1 MCVCAKL
8 NTIFARARCKKVL
21 KTSPQFM
28 RFFERKIFRVSNPNS
43 SNQKISSLFGGGRKK
58 KKNLPLEEERKENK
72 KRGATFFRAHEK
84 KKKKKKKERVN
95 TITQTNERTNEVG
108 ECQRVSSKTRASDS
122 NRACVFA
129 RSIFE
134 KKSKKSQVTSKSTFF
149 FSAKRAIH
157 SSLTFRTHH
166 IYT

>member
-1 MCVCAKL
+1 
-8 NTIFARARCKKVL
+8 
-21 KTSPQFM
+21 M
-28 RFFERKIFRVSNPNS
+28 RFFGRKIFRVSNPNS
-43 SNQKISSLFGGGRKK
+43 SNQKNIFSLWRGTEEEKEPPPRKK
-58 KKNLPLEEERKENK
+58 EERKENK
-72 KRGATFFRAHEK
+72 KRGASFFRAHEK